1 MFRSQ
6 THTLKTEPQFKN
18 VQSTYSSWGTLT
30 VFRQWFHN
38 EFCWINL
45 AHPSPLKGSS
55 NQGKLSTLV
64 ADGTFCLESNCIMDV
79 FMTITASYGKPEWHN
94 YDNAACSE
102 VFTGSGACFMS
113 TMMKQKTSQW
123 NKFWQSFSISLANST
138 AALFWRRYFDVVG
151 LWDSTVSCSLRQLKS
166 GH

>member
-1 MFRSQ
+1 
-6 THTLKTEPQFKN
+6 
-18 VQSTYSSWGTLT
+18 
-30 VFRQWFHN
+30 
-38 EFCWINL
+38 
-45 AHPSPLKGSS
+45 
-55 NQGKLSTLV
+55 
-64 ADGTFCLESNCIMDV
+64 
-79 FMTITASYGKPEWHN
+79 MTISQQAKPEWHN

-102 VFTGSGACFMS
+102 AFTGSGSCFIS

-138 AALFWRRYFDVVG
+138 AALFWSRYFDVVR